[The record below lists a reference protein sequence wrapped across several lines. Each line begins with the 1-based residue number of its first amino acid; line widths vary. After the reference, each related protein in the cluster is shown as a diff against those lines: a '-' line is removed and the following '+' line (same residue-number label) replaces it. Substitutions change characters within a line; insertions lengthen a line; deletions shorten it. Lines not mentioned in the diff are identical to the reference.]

1 MASSR
6 SPVRGVPEDRQCGHC
21 RRRISLV
28 ESTIRC
34 RCGLAFCERHR
45 AAESHECQFDWRQM
59 QRDKVARENP
69 KVIQAS
75 SKLGSSKVTPVA
87 GFQVGTRPRSGS
99 SSTAS
104 TTQCLCSER
113 STQLLHLMGFLLVA
127 AMSFRGLL
135 LCVSQGAF
143 ILFLRQLVLG
153 YFLAMVLVH
162 GLPQVLSLPAS
173 SCRFCVFS
181 WDVLTKPQWC
191 LAAECQK
198 AKEHL
203 NVALAKGQHG
213 LKRS

>member
-75 SKLGSSKVTPVA
+75 SKLGSSKEWFEQYCKHHP
-87 GFQVGTRPRSGS
+87 
-99 SSTAS
+99 
-104 TTQCLCSER
+104 ER